1 MYGIGFYDEYITRL
15 GNLRDKPDLATPYKI
30 AYLKKLIKN
39 NEVYKFISFQKNAET
54 KLKTLKEGKIWF
66 SFYKTLNDETEFQI
80 DYRIKKIVNETGY
93 KKGYIELIINYL
105 TEMYDVFSLTYTYEE
120 YMWDAYA
127 SEGNGIC
134 VVYNVG
140 NYDQLY
146 PVEYCEKNTLDFTKM
161 IINALK
167 RKSFELSIIP
177 WVVKNPYNETAKLD
191 STKEKEVEDAPIKV
205 FIMGHSLGMTDK
217 EILKEFFYGKYVS
230 EITIYYH
237 NQYAYEQ
244 LVISLVNMFGK
255 EFVIEQ
261 TGSNRI
267 KFIQLDS
274 PIKVSVEN
282 EMIF

>member
-1 MYGIGFYDEYITRL
+1 MLVKAINCIEKRGYMYGIGFYDEYITRL

-191 STKEKEVEDAPIKV
+191 STKEKEVRMLYCPYDLAEFNGGQIQYNIKERKAYKG
-205 FIMGHSLGMTDK
+205 IAKSYTDFELSISRIIIGRKCTVEMRK
-217 EILKEFFYGKYVS
+217 EVIDYAES
-230 EITIYYH
+230 NDI
-237 NQYAYEQ
+237 QYS
-244 LVISLVNMFGK
+244 VI
-255 EFVIEQ
+255 
-261 TGSNRI
+261 
-267 KFIQLDS
+267 
-274 PIKVSVEN
+274 
-282 EMIF
+282 

>member
-1 MYGIGFYDEYITRL
+1 MYGIGFYDEYIIRL
-15 GNLRDKPDLATPYKI
+15 GNLKDKPDLATPYKI

-39 NEVYKFISFQKNAET
+39 NEVYKFISFQENAEI

-66 SFYKTLNDETEFQI
+66 SFYKILNDETEFQI

-93 KKGYIELIINYL
+93 KQGYIELIINYL
-105 TEMYDVFSLTYTYEE
+105 TEIYDVFSLTYIYEE
-120 YMWDAYA
+120 YMWDDMVLGVRDDAFENWDY
-127 SEGNGIC
+127 I
-134 VVYNVG
+134 YF
-140 NYDQLY
+140 Q
-146 PVEYCEKNTLDFTKM
+146 KFFQR
-161 IINALK
+161 IQK
-167 RKSFELSIIP
+167 RTGAFYKAWIP
-177 WVVKNPYNETAKLD
+177 QMRRSL
-191 STKEKEVEDAPIKV
+191 EDAPIKV
-205 FIMGHSLGMTDK
+205 FIIGHSLGITDK

-267 KFIQLDS
+267 KFVQLDLPVENS
-274 PIKVSVEN
+274 LEN
-282 EMIF
+282 EMIS

>member
-191 STKEKEVEDAPIKV
+191 STKEKEVRMLYCPYDLAEFNGGQIQYNIKERKAYKG
-205 FIMGHSLGMTDK
+205 IEKSYTDFELSISRIIIGRKCTVEMRK
-217 EILKEFFYGKYVS
+217 EVIDYAES
-230 EITIYYH
+230 NDI
-237 NQYAYEQ
+237 QYS
-244 LVISLVNMFGK
+244 VI
-255 EFVIEQ
+255 
-261 TGSNRI
+261 
-267 KFIQLDS
+267 
-274 PIKVSVEN
+274 
-282 EMIF
+282 

>member
-1 MYGIGFYDEYITRL
+1 
-15 GNLRDKPDLATPYKI
+15 
-30 AYLKKLIKN
+30 
-39 NEVYKFISFQKNAET
+39 
-54 KLKTLKEGKIWF
+54 
-66 SFYKTLNDETEFQI
+66 
-80 DYRIKKIVNETGY
+80 
-93 KKGYIELIINYL
+93 
-105 TEMYDVFSLTYTYEE
+105 
-120 YMWDAYA
+120 
-127 SEGNGIC
+127 
-134 VVYNVG
+134 
-140 NYDQLY
+140 
-146 PVEYCEKNTLDFTKM
+146 
-161 IINALK
+161 
-167 RKSFELSIIP
+167 
-177 WVVKNPYNETAKLD
+177 
-191 STKEKEVEDAPIKV
+191 
-205 FIMGHSLGMTDK
+205 MGHSLGMTDK